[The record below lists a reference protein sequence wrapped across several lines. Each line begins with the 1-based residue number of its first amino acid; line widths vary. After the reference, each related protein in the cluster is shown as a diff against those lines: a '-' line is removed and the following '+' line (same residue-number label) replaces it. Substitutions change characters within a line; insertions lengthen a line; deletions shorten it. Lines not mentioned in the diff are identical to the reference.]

1 MASRIEQVTV
11 ENSRLHS
18 ELRKS
23 LEMRIDQ
30 ATQSASA
37 GGKRGSDGTMKNVV
51 GTLQQQLEMVTEDRD
66 NYRDLLRKTTNE
78 LEIMQK
84 SDQVSCFSYSGGPYI
99 EPGLHTDRI
108 RQGRY

>member
-11 ENSRLHS
+11 ENSRLHC

-23 LEMRIDQ
+23 LEIRIDQ
-30 ATQSASA
+30 ATQSA
-37 GGKRGSDGTMKNVV
+37 GGKRSSDGNMKNVV

-66 NYRDLLRKTTNE
+66 NYRDFLRKTTNE

-84 SDQVSCFSYSGGPYI
+84 SDQVSCFSWWWALLSLIY
-99 EPGLHTDRI
+99 TDRI
-108 RQGRY
+108 RLRRY